1 MHRIVY
7 RYHKHILAL
16 ALALTLLSVFLCTRL
31 RLNLDLFSLL
41 PSNHP
46 GTRSFLEVAEDIG
59 FQSLLVAIVDVPED
73 LGEEKSR
80 RFIDLLSERY
90 ASLPV
95 IREVRCRVSTEK
107 LAALFHR
114 LMEYLPLL
122 LAPEDLTRLSHKLS
136 TRGIQ
141 EQILKNK
148 ALLMTP
154 FGIAGKELVFRDP
167 LGLREFWDTA
177 SSPGSRNPRMTSPG
191 GYFSTE
197 DGRTYF
203 LFLEPTAPPQD
214 VAFSKRLMTDIR
226 RVQQE
231 AERMLFKGE
240 GSPAGRPEVA
250 YAGGYP
256 IAVSD
261 EVATKND
268 IKITLLTS
276 FLGVMILFGL
286 TFRNLRILFQVG
298 LPLAVSLLWT
308 LGFAGLVFQRLNILT
323 CVFSCVLIGL
333 GVDFAIHIVNRFYGG
348 LEGDATPRKR
358 LEKTFRETG
367 RGILVGGL
375 TTAMAFFSIGISDFG
390 GFRELGLMTG
400 TGIVFCLIV
409 MIFVLPSLLIYS
421 SRKLKRGKRLR
432 ISGFGLK
439 PLLNHLQKRSRPL
452 VLVIFGAA
460 CFLSVLGFRVRFDD
474 NLRNFRPA
482 DQKLFSLQDRVTT
495 WLGGSAAEVLL
506 IAQGSSEA
514 EIMETGSDIYHALEE
529 LRISG
534 DIAGIRTI
542 SRMFPSPT
550 RQRRNL
556 EYIRNH
562 PGSFDMN
569 RIKET
574 FRQTLKEN
582 GFRWTTGYETYLA
595 ELDKAF
601 ASSKILLPSSIR
613 DGDLEHLLKP
623 FLLRKDTT
631 FKIVTYLTPTKDLWS
646 RAETASIKAKIIGKL
661 EERGISGDRYLLTG
675 ANFLTSDL
683 KALIIRNLKS
693 SLWLAVSAI
702 LFVLLVSY
710 RSLKFTLLSAI
721 PLAVALP
728 VLTGIM
734 VLFDLEFNFFNLI
747 VLPMIVGI
755 GIDDGVHLTN
765 TYLSNPG
772 DGLSSALAGTGRA
785 VVLTSLTTLVGFGS
799 IALSHYP
806 GLRSMGYVAGLGIGL
821 CLLTSLFVLTP
832 LLLFWGRSTTTPAAS
847 NGTEYD
853 GEGE

>member
-1 MHRIVY
+1 LHRIVY

-16 ALALTLLSVFLCTRL
+16 ALALTLLSVFFCTRL

-46 GTRSFLEVAEDIG
+46 GTRSFLEVAEGIG
-59 FQSLLVAIVDVPED
+59 FKSFLVAIVDVPENLD
-73 LGEEKSR
+73 GKKAR
-80 RFIDLLSERY
+80 RFIELLAERY

-95 IREVRCRVSTEK
+95 IREVRYKISTEK

-114 LMEYLPLL
+114 LMEHLPLL
-122 LAPEDLTRLSHKLS
+122 LKPEDLRRLSRKLS
-136 TRGIQ
+136 TEGIQ

-167 LGLREFWDTA
+167 LGLREFWD
-177 SSPGSRNPRMTSPG
+177 SDSNLVPPDRGMTSPG

-197 DGRTYF
+197 GGRTYF
-203 LFLEPTAPPQD
+203 LFLEPTHPPQD

-231 AERMLFKGE
+231 AEGRLFTGGE
-240 GSPAGRPEVA
+240 IPAGRPEVA

-256 IAVSD
+256 IAVTD
-261 EVATKND
+261 EAATKKD
-268 IKITLLTS
+268 IKVTLLTS

-298 LPLAVSLLWT
+298 LPLAISLLWT
-308 LGFAGLVFQRLNILT
+308 LGFAGLVFQRLNVLT

-348 LEGDATPRKR
+348 LGRDEALQKR
-358 LEKTFRETG
+358 LERTFKETG

-400 TGIVFCLIV
+400 TGIIFCLIV
-409 MIFVLPSLLIYS
+409 MLFILPSLLIYS
-421 SRKLKRGKRLR
+421 SRKMKRGKLWG
-432 ISGFGLK
+432 ISGFGLDR
-439 PLLNHLQKRSRPL
+439 LLNHLQKLSRPL
-452 VLVIFGAA
+452 LLVIFGAA
-460 CFLSVLGFRVRFDD
+460 CLLSVLGFGVRFDD

-482 DQKLFSLQDRVTT
+482 DQELFRLQDRITA
-495 WLGGSAAEVLL
+495 WLGGSAAEILL
-506 IAQGSSEA
+506 VAQGSAEA
-514 EIMETGSDIYHALEE
+514 EIMETGADIDHALEE
-529 LRISG
+529 LRASG

-542 SRMFPSPT
+542 SRVLPPPGL
-550 RQRRNL
+550 QRLNL

-562 PGSFDMN
+562 PKSFDMS
-569 RIKET
+569 RIRET
-574 FRQTLKEN
+574 FRLTLKEN
-582 GFRWTTGYETYLA
+582 GFKWTATYEAYLSK
-595 ELDKAF
+595 LDMAF
-601 ASSKILLPSSIR
+601 SSREILMPSSIR
-613 DGDLEHLLKP
+613 GGGLEHLMKP
-623 FLLRKDTT
+623 FLIRKDNT
-631 FKIVTYLTPTKDLWS
+631 FKIVTYLKPTKDLWS
-646 RAETASIKAKIIGKL
+646 RAETESIKAKIIGKL
-661 EERGISGDRYLLTG
+661 DEKGISGDRYILTG

-683 KALIIRNLKS
+683 KELIIRNLKF
-693 SLWLAVSAI
+693 SLWLAGLAI
-702 LFVLLVSY
+702 LFVLLVTY

-747 VLPMIVGI
+747 VIPMIVGI

-765 TYLSNPG
+765 TYLRSAG
-772 DGLSSALAGTGRA
+772 DDLPSALAGTSRA

-806 GLRSMGYVAGLGIGL
+806 GLRSMGYVAVLGIGL
-821 CLLTSLFVLTP
+821 CLLTSLFILTP
-832 LLLFWGRSTTTPAAS
+832 LLLFKGQSTKP
-847 NGTEYD
+847 
-853 GEGE
+853 